1 LAKTKKFNE
10 KHQRN
15 FRDDHSRM
23 SNHGNDSH
31 QLNNLNHSDAK
42 YKNDESVISNKSR
55 IKKNQS
61 KYGIYERS
69 TGENL
74 FTHSNNGALS
84 QKNSDL
90 EFVKSNDPDDT
101 DGANDQSTVVE
112 ESYSRLDRPNS
123 RKIDDRHGFK
133 SKDKKP
139 VHNKFY
145 HLKQNKSRKESI
157 SSRRL
162 EKNEGKRKQKNIFK
176 VHDPKK
182 KEDAK
187 SSSFGTG
194 DNKVVKGTKTNNSSV
209 IPKGSLA
216 GDLNDSKQASTKVD
230 RKGSTNRHKQKK
242 KIVTDFEETQKAE
255 KLRQKPSKISKLHHT
270 GKDLQYKVAY
280 TSHKI
285 GQLESRKESDEN
297 AAVMATDD
305 GVDFIR
311 NYVKPGSKKKT
322 SKLKFEKIPNAEQSS
337 FKNKKGI
344 MNKSTSK
351 RGANTSKAIQ
361 KKNIKRQYS
370 KAVNTQ
376 ISDVKARFKY
386 TLKKIKEWEIGALK
400 KMGIYMIGPVCIFAV
415 AAVMIL
421 SVVQSFSSGV
431 STVISTSYQSSDA
444 DVTNSHLIYTGLEAD
459 LRYAIKNVEDDYP
472 DYDEYRY
479 DIDNIGHD
487 MHMILAYLTA
497 RFGDF
502 SPNDVRTELNSI
514 FNEQYDYT
522 LTRVVE
528 VRYKTV
534 WHSSTDPETGQTHSW
549 STQEPYDWIVLEV
562 DLDTK
567 NLESIILLRMDDDEK
582 DLYEVLID
590 TKGNFMSM
598 PSPFKESWRHNI
610 SSHFGYRLD
619 PVSDEVTFH
628 QGIDIAKPIGTE
640 LISIIEGQVSK
651 VGYDGNGYGH
661 YVVVKTKTDESI
673 LYGHCSSILVN
684 EEDEV
689 VVGDTIALV
698 GSSGKSTGPHVHLEI
713 RDSSGNKLNP
723 YFYLTEE

>member
-1 LAKTKKFNE
+1 MAETKKFNE
-10 KHQRN
+10 KYQRDL
-15 FRDDHSRM
+15 RDDHSRK

-55 IKKNQS
+55 IKKNLS
-61 KYGIYERS
+61 TNGIYEKV
-69 TGENL
+69 TGENS
-74 FTHSNNGALS
+74 FTHSNNGTLS
-84 QKNSDL
+84 QKSSDFEL
-90 EFVKSNDPDDT
+90 MQDSDSDDIL
-101 DGANDQSTVVE
+101 GAEDQSYMVE
-112 ESYSRLDRPNS
+112 ESFSRMHTSNS
-123 RKIDDRHGFK
+123 GKIDDRHSFK
-133 SKDKKP
+133 STDKKP
-139 VHNKFY
+139 VRNKYY
-145 HLKQNKSRKESI
+145 HSKQNKSRKESI

-162 EKNEGKRKQKNIFK
+162 EKNEGKQKQKNIFK
-176 VHDPKK
+176 AHDPKK

-194 DNKVVKGTKTNNSSV
+194 DNKVAKRTKTKTFSV
-209 IPKGSLA
+209 TARDSLA
-216 GDLNDSKQASTKVD
+216 GGLNDSKQASTKAD
-230 RKGSTNRHKQKK
+230 KKGSTNRHKQKK
-242 KIVTDFEETQKAE
+242 KIVTDFEKTQKAE
-255 KLRQKPSKISKLHHT
+255 QLRQKPSKISKLHHT
-270 GKDLQYKVAY
+270 GKDFQYKVAY

-311 NYVKPGSKKKT
+311 NHVKPGTKKKT

-337 FKNKKGI
+337 LKNKRGI
-344 MNKSTSK
+344 KNKSTSK

-370 KAVNTQ
+370 KVVNTQ

-386 TLKKIKEWEIGALK
+386 TLKKIKDWGVGALK

-415 AAVMIL
+415 AAVIIL

-459 LRYAIKNVEDDYP
+459 LRYAIENVENDYP

-487 MHMILAYLTA
+487 MHIILAYLTA

-522 LTRVVE
+522 LTRVIE

-567 NLESIILLRMDDDEK
+567 NLVSIILSRMDDDEK
-582 DLYEVLID
+582 DL
-590 TKGNFMSM
+590 
-598 PSPFKESWRHNI
+598 
-610 SSHFGYRLD
+610 
-619 PVSDEVTFH
+619 
-628 QGIDIAKPIGTE
+628 
-640 LISIIEGQVSK
+640 
-651 VGYDGNGYGH
+651 
-661 YVVVKTKTDESI
+661 
-673 LYGHCSSILVN
+673 
-684 EEDEV
+684 
-689 VVGDTIALV
+689 
-698 GSSGKSTGPHVHLEI
+698 
-713 RDSSGNKLNP
+713 
-723 YFYLTEE
+723 